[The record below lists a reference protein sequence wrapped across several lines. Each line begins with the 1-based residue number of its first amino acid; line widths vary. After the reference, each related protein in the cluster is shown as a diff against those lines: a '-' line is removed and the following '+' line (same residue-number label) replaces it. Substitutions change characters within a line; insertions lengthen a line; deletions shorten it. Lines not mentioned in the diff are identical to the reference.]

1 MVRILQSHGFA
12 GLFGMVLY
20 LAVTAW
26 CWRPLL
32 SAQSPET
39 LHATLKARAPSWEFS
54 NPELEQLV
62 SELTREKA
70 ALAERAHHLDELAA
84 RLEAEKLELTTVT
97 QTVHRLQRDLDETL
111 VRVTD
116 EETANLKKL
125 ARVYAAMSPE
135 GAAGIL
141 KQLEQSSIVKIML
154 YMKEDETAPVLE
166 ALASLGDPE
175 SRLAADISERLRM
188 AVFRKPPE
196 KPRS

>member
-1 MVRILQSHGFA
+1 MI
-12 GLFGMVLY
+12 LY

-32 SAQSPET
+32 GSHATKPLDVS
-39 LHATLKARAPSWEFS
+39 LHASAPSWEFS
-54 NPELEQLV
+54 NPELDQLV

-70 ALAERAHHLDELAA
+70 ALAERARQLDELAA

-97 QTVHRLQRDLDETL
+97 QTVHRLQRDLDDTL
-111 VRVTD
+111 VRVAE

-125 ARVYAAMSPE
+125 AKVYAAMSPD

-166 ALASLGDPE
+166 ALAGLGDAE
-175 SRLAADISERLRM
+175 SKLAADISERLRI
-188 AVFRKPPE
+188 AVFRKPAE